1 MVLMSLI
8 QNERINTLVYE
19 YLAMTNKVRKMAELL
34 HERYRKLDDNIR
46 EKLSREEAIRKIAEA
61 AGDDE
66 EGKEGEGETAAEE
79 AAEPGEEGDGSEGDD
94 DSDFENEQDDGRF
107 LHF

>member
-19 YLAMTNKVRKMAELL
+19 YLTMTNKVRKMAELV
-34 HERYRKLDDNIR
+34 HDRYRKLDDNIR
-46 EKLSREEAIRKIAEA
+46 EKLSREEALRKKAEA
-61 AGDDE
+61 EGDE
-66 EGKEGEGETAAEE
+66 EAKEGEGEAAAEDTN
-79 AAEPGEEGDGSEGDD
+79 APGEEGDASDGDD

>member
-1 MVLMSLI
+1 MYWQTETKMIPNYHAIMATMEPLTCLP
-8 QNERINTLVYE
+8 
-19 YLAMTNKVRKMAELL
+19 AMQEHSNHLTEGDEAE
-34 HERYRKLDDNIR
+34 
-46 EKLSREEAIRKIAEA
+46 
-61 AGDDE
+61 GDE

-79 AAEPGEEGDGSEGDD
+79 ATAPGEEGDGSEGDD

>member
-19 YLAMTNKVRKMAELL
+19 YLTMTNKVRKMAELV
-34 HERYRKLDDNIR
+34 HDRYRKLDDNIR
-46 EKLSREEAIRKIAEA
+46 EKLSREEALRKKAEA
-61 AGDDE
+61 EGDE
-66 EGKEGEGETAAEE
+66 EAKEGEGETAAEDTN
-79 AAEPGEEGDGSEGDD
+79 APGEEGDASDGDD

>member
-1 MVLMSLI
+1 MSLI
-8 QNERINTLVYE
+8 QNERINVLVYE

-46 EKLSREEAIRKIAEA
+46 EKLSREEALRKKAEA
-61 AGDDE
+61 EGDE

-79 AAEPGEEGDGSEGDD
+79 ATAPGEEGDGSEGDD

>member
-8 QNERINTLVYE
+8 QNERINVLVYE

-46 EKLSREEAIRKIAEA
+46 EKLSREEALRKKAEA
-61 AGDDE
+61 EGDE

-79 AAEPGEEGDGSEGDD
+79 ATAPGEEGDGSEGDD

>member
-8 QNERINTLVYE
+8 VNERIKGLVYE

-46 EKLSREEAIRKIAEA
+46 EKLSREEALRKKAEA
-61 AGDDE
+61 EGGDE
-66 EGKEGEGETAAEE
+66 EGGAGEGEG
-79 AAEPGEEGDGSEGDD
+79 
-94 DSDFENEQDDGRF
+94 
-107 LHF
+107 